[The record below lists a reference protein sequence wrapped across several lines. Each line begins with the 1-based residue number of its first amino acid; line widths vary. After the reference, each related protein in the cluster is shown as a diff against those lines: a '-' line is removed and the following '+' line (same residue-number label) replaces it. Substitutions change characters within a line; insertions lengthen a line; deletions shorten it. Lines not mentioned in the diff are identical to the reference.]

1 MGISPFPS
9 PSLRTRHFRQT
20 AACELGT
27 HFARHASLLP
37 VVRETSA
44 DPTALMKVQLN
55 DVTDCVKFWFYF
67 LSRVLYFNG
76 NFTFAV
82 LRFFFFLNKLLT
94 FVETSFLEYVHRN
107 ANSVDR
113 GIS

>member
-55 DVTDCVKFWFYF
+55 DVTGCVKFWLYF
-67 LSRVLYFNG
+67 LRRVLYFNG
-76 NFTFAV
+76 TFTFAV
-82 LRFFFFLNKLLT
+82 LRFFKNKMRT
-94 FVETSFLEYVHRN
+94 YFEKYFLEYAHRN